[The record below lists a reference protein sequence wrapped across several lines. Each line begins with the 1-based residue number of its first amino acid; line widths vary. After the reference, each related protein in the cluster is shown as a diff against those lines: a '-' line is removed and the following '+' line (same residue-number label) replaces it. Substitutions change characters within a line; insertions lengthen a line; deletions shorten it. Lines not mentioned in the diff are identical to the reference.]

1 MMSRQFSAAH
11 EPKPLI
17 DRASVQ
23 DFFEERARKAEA
35 LGPVRAVIYQDKNPS
50 LAQQRDA
57 AEKALLLPLIDVR
70 AEDIVLDA
78 GCGSGRWAEVVIPAC
93 GRYHG
98 VDASRGLVDIARQR
112 FGQFH
117 NAQFNVVSV
126 DQLCSSAS
134 LAEER
139 FTRIIS
145 FGVYIYLNDD
155 AVESA
160 LRQLCAV
167 AAPEAKV
174 VLREPVATGDRLTLT
189 DFYSEDMD
197 QIYSAVYR
205 PESELMGM
213 FERTLGAAGFRLQAC
228 GDVLDAGL
236 NNRAET
242 RQRWFAW
249 VRGH

>member
-1 MMSRQFSAAH
+1 MTSRQFSSAH

-17 DRASVQ
+17 DSAAVQ
-23 DFFEERARKAEA
+23 KFFEERARKAEA
-35 LGPVRAVIYQDKNPS
+35 LGPVRAVIYQDKNPI

-70 AEDIVLDA
+70 ADDAVLDA
-78 GCGSGRWAEVVIPAC
+78 GCGSGRWAEVLIPAC
-93 GRYHG
+93 GRYLG

-112 FGQFH
+112 FGHCPQARFD
-117 NAQFNVVSV
+117 VVSV
-126 DQLCSSAS
+126 DR
-134 LAEER
+134 LADSPAVAAER

-155 AVESA
+155 AVEAA
-160 LRQLCAV
+160 LQQLCA
-167 AAPEAKV
+167 AAAAEAKV
-174 VLREPVATGDRLTLT
+174 VLREPVATGERLTLT

-197 QIYSAVYR
+197 QAYSAVYR
-205 PESELMGM
+205 PEAELMAM
-213 FERTLGAAGFRLQAC
+213 CERTLGAAGFRLQGR
-228 GDVLDAGL
+228 GDVFEAGL

-249 VRGH
+249 SRGC

>member
-1 MMSRQFSAAH
+1 MSRQFSAAH
-11 EPKPLI
+11 DPKPLI
-17 DRASVQ
+17 DPTSVQ

-35 LGPVRAVIYQDKNPS
+35 LGPVRAVIYQDKNPT

-57 AEKALLLPLIDVR
+57 AEKALLFPLIDIR
-70 AEDIVLDA
+70 PDDAVLDA
-78 GCGSGRWAEVVIPAC
+78 GCGSGRWAEVLIPVC

-98 VDASRGLVDIARQR
+98 VDASWGLVDIARQR
-112 FGQFH
+112 FGHCSHARFD
-117 NAQFNVVSV
+117 VVSV
-126 DQLCSSAS
+126 DRLAGSPS
-134 LAEER
+134 LAGER

-160 LRQLCAV
+160 LQQLCAV

-174 VLREPVATGDRLTLT
+174 VLREPVATGDRLTLS
-189 DFYSEDMD
+189 DFYSDDME
-197 QIYSAVYR
+197 QSYSAVYR
-205 PESELMGM
+205 PEAELMGM
-213 FERTLGAAGFRLQAC
+213 FDRTLGAAGFRLQAC
-228 GDVLDAGL
+228 GDVFDAGL

-249 VRGH
+249 VRGR